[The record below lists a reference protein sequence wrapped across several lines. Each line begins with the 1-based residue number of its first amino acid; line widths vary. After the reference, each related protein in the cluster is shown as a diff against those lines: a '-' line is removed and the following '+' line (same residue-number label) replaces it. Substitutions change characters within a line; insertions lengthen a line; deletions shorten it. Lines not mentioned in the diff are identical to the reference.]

1 MSRNT
6 FMSEKQLYI
15 NRQCMVSWLVDG
27 FLSGFAWSLSS
38 KSVIWPGNISITAV
52 SHFHRTTFTSISLPT
67 PTLQAFIQKSYA
79 STLTYAN
86 ANVLSSL
93 FLSVAIKQTKDSLLL
108 SRVIIREING
118 KDYLFMS
125 VCTAAWNEEKRWLQA
140 IL

>member
-1 MSRNT
+1 MKDYKMSRNT

-52 SHFHRTTFTSISLPT
+52 NHFHRTTFTSISLPT
-67 PTLQAFIQKSYA
+67 PTLQ
-79 STLTYAN
+79 